1 MNLNRICIQSF
12 LFTISVRQNNEHIIP
27 SSSHTIIQE
36 DALLAF
42 SSPLVVRVSGYHVPV
57 LRARM
62 VVWACLPAC
71 LLASSSISPPN
82 TSESAFRSRPTILQ
96 RLGSI
101 LVFGSQSLPRSGP
114 SRANQFVP
122 TDGQVAAR
130 PALLHFHPR
139 ETSLQPRSHDS
150 QLKG

>member
-27 SSSHTIIQE
+27 SSSHTRRRTVGLFFPICG
-36 DALLAF
+36 
-42 SSPLVVRVSGYHVPV
+42 VREWLPCSGATCAYG
-57 LRARM
+57 
-62 VVWACLPAC
+62 CLSVPAC
-71 LLASSSISPPN
+71 LLASSSI

-101 LVFGSQSLPRSGP
+101 LVFGSQFLPRSGS